1 MRAALSGDG
10 APVHQALH
18 GYDNGHRLLASS
30 RRVDDDDLW
39 LIDRLSDASGQR
51 PAPDNDGYLTGYPL
65 PSGTAYALAR
75 TWYMPSPPR
84 PNIVWTHT
92 LLVPLAML
100 EAERMDAL
108 LQLLTGPT
116 DEAADGRWEA
126 YRAPLDVTGGT
137 KARPRRA
144 DRAAARQVLDA
155 LYGRGDGPVSLEV
168 NGLRK
173 RDELCVAVWEQQWP
187 RLRGHFSFC
196 SGALEP
202 RRTTHGPFDLMLMP
216 PQHGPAAPP
225 QEPGAGELTEQAL
238 GALEGDL
245 GHPGPLREF
254 LRRCGPD
261 SARRRVMPLLIDA
274 FVTAKQ
280 GGPPGSA
287 IGTVTARAPKASS
300 MRHLKRAL
308 LDPHDGLLR
317 DAPPDEVLQA
327 LLRPDV
333 SERLLAADA
342 ALGRW
347 AALAWDHEP
356 AAVMELLRPAEAD
369 HGVAGPAA
377 DAQPTVARAARD
389 EVSTV
394 VAAKAGLR
402 HLANLTARDAAL
414 AARLVAERNSG
425 SWWAEWAGLPEPAF
439 VATVVTG
446 RFDPPPLLARAV
458 AAVAATDRG
467 EDRWRALRDR
477 AGAPAVVA
485 LLSTPR
491 LSGALGV
498 TLAERP
504 DLLAEALGTGLGA
517 EQAAA
522 AADAAP
528 DLAFVRSTGFA
539 AWRPLAEVTDL
550 WKREPRRA
558 AVVLA
563 AALAAPPGLAD
574 PSAARAY
581 DRLYRAFLGDGA
593 RDAWD
598 LLAPALPGKP
608 DDWDR
613 CRRLAQWLADAVLGR
628 HGAPRP
634 GVLSAVPTGSARD
647 RLQDE
652 LERRARRAKDDADGG
667 RRGQGGWDEIVRFLR
682 PW

>member
-1 MRAALSGDG
+1 MA
-10 APVHQALH
+10 
-18 GYDNGHRLLASS
+18 
-30 RRVDDDDLW
+30 
-39 LIDRLSDASGQR
+39 
-51 PAPDNDGYLTGYPL
+51 
-65 PSGTAYALAR
+65 
-75 TWYMPSPPR
+75 
-84 PNIVWTHT
+84 
-92 LLVPLAML
+92 
-100 EAERMDAL
+100 
-108 LQLLTGPT
+108 
-116 DEAADGRWEA
+116 
-126 YRAPLDVTGGT
+126 
-137 KARPRRA
+137 
-144 DRAAARQVLDA
+144 AAARSLLLLFGCARAAPHGARFFRPDA
-155 LYGRGDGPVSLEV
+155 D
-168 NGLRK
+168 
-173 RDELCVAVWEQQWP
+173 A
-187 RLRGHFSFC
+187 
-196 SGALEP
+196 A
-202 RRTTHGPFDLMLMP
+202 
-216 PQHGPAAPP
+216 QHGSAAPP
-225 QEPGAGELTEQAL
+225 QASRAGELTEQAL
-238 GALEGDL
+238 GALEGNL

-261 SARRRVMPLLIDA
+261 SARRRVMPLFIEA
-274 FVTAKQ
+274 FVTAEQ

-317 DAPPDEVLQA
+317 GAPPDEVLQA

-389 EVSTV
+389 ELSTV
-394 VAAKAGLR
+394 VAAKAGSR
-402 HLANLTARDAAL
+402 HLANLTARGAAL

-439 VATVVTG
+439 VATVGTG
-446 RFDPPPLLARAV
+446 RFDAPPLLARAV
-458 AAVAATDRG
+458 AAVAAADRG
-467 EDRWRALRDR
+467 ENRWRALRDR

-491 LSGALGV
+491 LSGALAV

-504 DLLAEALGTGLGA
+504 DLLAEALGTGLVA
-517 EQAAA
+517 EQAA

-613 CRRLAQWLADAVLGR
+613 CRRLPQGWPMR
-628 HGAPRP
+628 S
-634 GVLSAVPTGSARD
+634 SAGTA
-647 RLQDE
+647 
-652 LERRARRAKDDADGG
+652 
-667 RRGQGGWDEIVRFLR
+667 RRGQECCQPCQPGRRATVSRTSLSGGRAGLR
-682 PW
+682 TTRTAAVAGRAAGTRSCGPTSLVAGRPGGQPQGQRPGSSRTSEVHLLRSRHQAGVIML